1 MNMNERRAQTAVE
14 LTEAL
19 AAEKRNLA
27 KLRIERGVGQLGK
40 PHEFRKSR
48 REAARILTVLN
59 DRLSRGAT
67 HDE

>member
-1 MNMNERRAQTAVE
+1 MNMKERRAQTIAE
-14 LTEAL
+14 LTEAV
-19 AAEKRNLA
+19 AAEKRSLA
-27 KLRIERGVGQLGK
+27 KLRIERGVGQMGK

-59 DRLSRGAT
+59 EHLSRGVV

>member
-1 MNMNERRAQTAVE
+1 MNMKERRTQTTAE

-19 AAEKRNLA
+19 AAEKRGLT
-27 KLRIERGVGQLGK
+27 KLRIERGVGQMGK

-59 DRLSRGAT
+59 ERLRG
-67 HDE
+67 DGS

>member
-1 MNMNERRAQTAVE
+1 MNMKERRAQTIAE
-14 LTEAL
+14 LTEAV
-19 AAEKRNLA
+19 AAVKRRLA
-27 KLRIERGVGQLGK
+27 KLRIERGVGQMGK

-59 DRLSRGAT
+59 EHLSRGVV